1 MPRMPLPGKRP
12 ARLPGAGP
20 SMRAPLAG
28 LKPVFGDRNDGRIR
42 LVTLTPR
49 EVTPEIA
56 EFLADPDVME
66 GWNMPRREMG
76 LDAFRAYVA
85 SFDNIKRSLMAIRMV
100 EDNRPVGIIVLN
112 IDHRHRSAAFHTC
125 IGKKEDRGQQI
136 GVRAGTLLVRHAF
149 EDRKVEKLSFEM
161 LERNAIAIGVVEKY
175 GIQREGV
182 LRKHRVD
189 ALTGERLDEHVYGM
203 MAEEYWPAIEALGK
217 AGMLPPFEGRG
228 ARPMKR

>member
-1 MPRMPLPGKRP
+1 MPKMPHPGKRP
-12 ARLPGAGP
+12 VPLSSAGP
-20 SMRAPLAG
+20 AVRSPLAG
-28 LKPVFGDRNDGRIR
+28 LRPMFGDRNDGRIR

-56 EFLADPDVME
+56 ELLADPDVME
-66 GWNMPRREMG
+66 GWNMPRKTMG

-85 SFDNIKRSLMAIRMV
+85 SFDNIKRSLLAIRMV

-125 IGKKEDRGQQI
+125 IGKAEDRGQKI
-136 GVRAGTLLVRHAF
+136 GIAAGTLVVRHAF

-175 GIQREGV
+175 GIRREGV

-217 AGMLPPFEGRG
+217 AGLLPPFMGPGIRPIGR
-228 ARPMKR
+228 